1 MLKPRLDSVQAA
13 SLAPEKSDATVAM
26 DHSEA
31 WQRVC
36 RRLRA
41 EVGEDVFNSWFG
53 RLELDEV
60 QDDIARLSVP
70 TKFLKSWIQSH
81 YHERILGILA
91 SEHSEINGLAIDV
104 RTSSRRPVTS
114 KAELPQ
120 SASAP
125 RAQVPRRAASG
136 WTPGPGR
143 RLGRVDPA
151 KVKGK

>member
-1 MLKPRLDSVQAA
+1 MIENKSMLKPRLDSVQAA
-13 SLAPEKSDATVAM
+13 SLAPEKSDATVVM

-60 QDDIARLSVP
+60 HDDVARLSVP

-81 YHERILGILA
+81 YTDRIISVMASELPPKDSSLTLPDPRTPLA
-91 SEHSEINGLAIDV
+91 SVSV
-104 RTSSRRPVTS
+104 
-114 KAELPQ
+114 
-120 SASAP
+120 
-125 RAQVPRRAASG
+125 AARFS
-136 WTPGPGR
+136 T
-143 RLGRVDPA
+143 
-151 KVKGK
+151 